1 MLKRAQQMVENAHGW
16 RWLAPHGYDYR
27 LPSVRS
33 SNPEKYMLD
42 TMKPA
47 GPGRTALGSIRVI
60 ELANFISG
68 PFIGMQ
74 LADYGADVVKIEH
87 PVRGDGLRAWGNLKN
102 GVGLYHKML
111 NRNKRSVT
119 ADLGTEVGVEIV
131 RRLVARADVV
141 IENFR
146 PGTLEEWGLGYDVL
160 SAINPGLVLVRVSG
174 FGHSGPYK
182 ERSGFGSLAEA
193 MTGFA
198 YTNGFADRPPLLP
211 SFAMADTTT
220 GLAGAFLTLAAL
232 EARRNNGGR
241 GQVVDLPIYEPM
253 LSLMGAQIVDFDQL
267 GIVQQ
272 RQGSRLPLVSPRNTF
287 RTRDGGWIALS
298 GGAHA
303 VFQRLC
309 TALDVPELAQDPRF
323 SDNRKR
329 IENADAIEAALQEA
343 IGKFTLEEIGTRLRE
358 HDAPGA
364 PVYSVAE
371 VFGDPHILA
380 RENIT
385 SVVDDEL
392 QDVIQMPNV
401 IGKFSESP
409 GVVRHAAPMLGASNR
424 DVLIGELGFTEQE
437 IAAAGIKL

>member
-1 MLKRAQQMVENAHGW
+1 MLEAM
-16 RWLAPHGYDYR
+16 
-27 LPSVRS
+27 PSTRS
-33 SNPEKYMLD
+33 
-42 TMKPA
+42 
-47 GPGRTALGSIRVI
+47 GHTALSNIRVI

-74 LADYGADVVKIEH
+74 LADYGADVIKIEH
-87 PVRGDGLRAWGNLKN
+87 PIRGDGLRGWGNLKN
-102 GVGLYHKML
+102 GVGLYHKVL
-111 NRNKRSVT
+111 NRNKRSVS
-119 ADLGTEVGVEIV
+119 ADLGTALGVEIV
-131 RRLVARADVV
+131 RRLTARADVL

-146 PGTLEEWGLGYDVL
+146 PGTLEEWGLGPDVL
-160 SAINPGLVLVRVSG
+160 SAANPGLVLVRVSG
-174 FGHSGPYK
+174 FGQSGPYR

-193 MTGFA
+193 MAGFA

-253 LSLMGAQIVDFDQL
+253 LSLMGAQIVDYDQL

-303 VFQRLC
+303 VFRRLC
-309 TALDVPELAQDPRF
+309 VALDVPDLAEDPRF
-323 SDNRKR
+323 SDNQKR
-329 IENADAIEAALQEA
+329 LDNADAIEQALQEA
-343 IGKFTLEEIGTRLRE
+343 IGRFTLDEVAARLRE

-364 PVYSVAE
+364 PIYSVADI
-371 VFGDPHILA
+371 FDDPHILA

-392 QDVIQMPNV
+392 DDNIQMPNV
-401 IGKFSESP
+401 IGKFSDTP
-409 GVVRHAAPMLGASNR
+409 GAVRHAAPKLGSSNR
-424 DVLIGELGFTEQE
+424 EVLVGELGFAEQDLT
-437 IAAAGIKL
+437 AAGITL

>member
-1 MLKRAQQMVENAHGW
+1 VIRMPPERDKMLNATPTARPDGGA
-16 RWLAPHGYDYR
+16 LAG
-27 LPSVRS
+27 
-33 SNPEKYMLD
+33 
-42 TMKPA
+42 
-47 GPGRTALGSIRVI
+47 IRVV
-60 ELANFISG
+60 ELANFVSG

-74 LADYGADVVKIEH
+74 LADYGADVIKIEH
-87 PVRGDGLRAWGNLKN
+87 PTRGDGIRTWGNRKN
-102 GVGLYHKML
+102 GIGLYHKVL
-111 NRNKRSVT
+111 NRNKRSVS
-119 ADLGTEVGVEIV
+119 ADLGTTLGVEVV
-131 RRLVARADVV
+131 RRLVARADVL

-146 PGTLEEWGLGYDVL
+146 PGTLEEWGLGYDML

-174 FGHSGPYK
+174 FGQTGPYR

-232 EARRNNGGR
+232 EARRSNGGR
-241 GQVVDLPIYEPM
+241 GQVIDLPIYEPM
-253 LSLMGAQIVDFDQL
+253 LSLMGGQIVDFDQL

-309 TALDVPELAQDPRF
+309 TALDVPELANDPRF
-323 SDNRKR
+323 SDNQKR
-329 IENADAIEAALQEA
+329 MQNTDAIELALQEA
-343 IGKFTLEEIGTRLRE
+343 IGKFTLDEVATRLRE

-364 PVYSVAE
+364 PVYSVADM
-371 VFGDPHILA
+371 FDDPHILA

-385 SVVDDEL
+385 SVQDDEL
-392 QDVIQMPNV
+392 EDHIQMPNV
-401 IGKFSESP
+401 IGKFSATP
-409 GVVRHAAPMLGASNR
+409 GVVKHAAQRLGASNM
-424 DVLIGELGFTEQE
+424 DVLVKELGFDEQE
-437 IAAAGIKL
+437 LTAAGIAL

>member
-1 MLKRAQQMVENAHGW
+1 
-16 RWLAPHGYDYR
+16 
-27 LPSVRS
+27 
-33 SNPEKYMLD
+33 MLD
-42 TMKPA
+42 SAATSGPQRAALA
-47 GPGRTALGSIRVI
+47 GIRVI
-60 ELANFISG
+60 ELANFVSG

-74 LADYGADVVKIEH
+74 LADYGADVIKIEH
-87 PVRGDGLRAWGNLKN
+87 PTRGDGIRTWGNRKN
-102 GVGLYHKML
+102 GIGLYHKVL
-111 NRNKRSVT
+111 NRSKKSVS
-119 ADLGTEVGVEIV
+119 ADLGTPLGVEIV

-160 SAINPGLVLVRVSG
+160 SAVNPGLVLVRVSG
-174 FGHSGPYK
+174 FGQTGPYR

-211 SFAMADTTT
+211 SFAMADSTT

-232 EARRNNGGR
+232 EARRNNGGK
-241 GQVVDLPIYEPM
+241 GQIIDLPIYEPM
-253 LSLMGAQIVDFDQL
+253 LSLMGAQVVDYDQL

-309 TALDVPELAQDPRF
+309 TALNVTELADDPRF
-323 SDNRKR
+323 SDNQKR
-329 IENADAIEAALQEA
+329 LENADAIEQALQDA
-343 IGKFTLEEIGTRLRE
+343 IGKFTLKEVAARLRE

-364 PVYSVAE
+364 PVYSVADMFE
-371 VFGDPHILA
+371 DPHLLA

-385 SVVDDEL
+385 TVADDEL
-392 QDVIQMPNV
+392 QDGIQMPNV
-401 IGKFSESP
+401 IGKFSETP
-409 GVVRHAAPMLGASNR
+409 GMVRHAAQRLGASNLE
-424 DVLIGELGFTEQE
+424 VLVKELGFDADELT
-437 IAAAGIKL
+437 AAGIKL

>member
-1 MLKRAQQMVENAHGW
+1 
-16 RWLAPHGYDYR
+16 
-27 LPSVRS
+27 
-33 SNPEKYMLD
+33 MLD
-42 TMKPA
+42 STPHT
-47 GPGRTALGSIRVI
+47 GDRRSALDGIRVV

-74 LADYGADVVKIEH
+74 LADYGADVIKIEH
-87 PVRGDGLRAWGNLKN
+87 PLRGDGLRGWGNLKN
-102 GVGLYHKML
+102 NVGLYHKVL
-111 NRNKRSVT
+111 NRNKRSVS
-119 ADLGTEVGVEIV
+119 ADLGTSLGVEIV
-131 RRLVARADVV
+131 RRLCARADVV

-146 PGTLEEWGLGYDVL
+146 PGTLEEWGLGYDEL
-160 SAINPGLVLVRVSG
+160 SPINPGLVLVRVSG
-174 FGHSGPYK
+174 FGQTGPYR

-220 GLAGAFLTLAAL
+220 GLAGAFLALAAL
-232 EARRNNGGR
+232 QARRNNGGR

-253 LSLMGAQIVDFDQL
+253 LSLMGAQIVDYDQL

-287 RTRDGGWIALS
+287 RTSDGGWIALS

-309 TALDVPELAQDPRF
+309 AALDVPELAQDPRF

-329 IENADAIEAALQEA
+329 LENADAIEQALQNA
-343 IGKFTLEEIGTRLRE
+343 IGKFTLDDVAARLRE

-364 PVYSVAE
+364 PVCSVADM
-371 VFGDPHILA
+371 FDDPHIQA
-380 RENIT
+380 RSNIAK
-385 SVVDDEL
+385 VFDEEL
-392 QDVIQMPNV
+392 QDSIQMPNV
-401 IGKFSESP
+401 IGRFSETP
-409 GVVRHAAPMLGASNR
+409 GSVRHSAPTLGSSNR
-424 DVLIGELGFTEQE
+424 AVLMDELGFSQGEL
-437 IAAAGIKL
+437 AAAGISV

>member
-1 MLKRAQQMVENAHGW
+1 
-16 RWLAPHGYDYR
+16 
-27 LPSVRS
+27 
-33 SNPEKYMLD
+33 MLD
-42 TMKPA
+42 SAATSGPQRAALA
-47 GPGRTALGSIRVI
+47 GIRVI
-60 ELANFISG
+60 ELANFVSG

-74 LADYGADVVKIEH
+74 LADYGADVIKIEH
-87 PVRGDGLRAWGNLKN
+87 PTRGDGIRTWGNRKN
-102 GVGLYHKML
+102 GIGLYHKVL
-111 NRNKRSVT
+111 NRNKKSVS
-119 ADLGTEVGVEIV
+119 ADLGTPLGVEIV

-160 SAINPGLVLVRVSG
+160 SAVNPGLVLVRVSG
-174 FGHSGPYK
+174 FGQTGPYR

-211 SFAMADTTT
+211 SFAMADSTT

-232 EARRNNGGR
+232 EARRNNGGK
-241 GQVVDLPIYEPM
+241 GQIIDLPIYEPM
-253 LSLMGAQIVDFDQL
+253 LSLMGAQVVDYDQL

-309 TALDVPELAQDPRF
+309 TALNVPELADDPRF
-323 SDNRKR
+323 SDNQKR
-329 IENADAIEAALQEA
+329 LENADAIEQALQDA
-343 IGKFTLEEIGTRLRE
+343 IGKFTLKEVAARLRE

-364 PVYSVAE
+364 PVYSVADMFE
-371 VFGDPHILA
+371 DPHLLA

-385 SVVDDEL
+385 TVADDEL
-392 QDVIQMPNV
+392 QDGIQMPNV
-401 IGKFSESP
+401 IGKFSETP
-409 GVVRHAAPMLGASNR
+409 GMVRHAAQRLGASNLE
-424 DVLIGELGFTEQE
+424 VLVKELGFDADELT
-437 IAAAGIKL
+437 AAGIKL

>member
-1 MLKRAQQMVENAHGW
+1 
-16 RWLAPHGYDYR
+16 
-27 LPSVRS
+27 
-33 SNPEKYMLD
+33 MLD
-42 TMKPA
+42 SAATSGPQRAALA
-47 GPGRTALGSIRVI
+47 GIRVI
-60 ELANFISG
+60 ELANFVSG

-74 LADYGADVVKIEH
+74 LADYGADVIKIEH
-87 PVRGDGLRAWGNLKN
+87 PTRGDGIRTWGNRKN
-102 GVGLYHKML
+102 GIGLYHKVL
-111 NRNKRSVT
+111 NRNKKSVS
-119 ADLGTEVGVEIV
+119 ADLGTPLGVEIA

-160 SAINPGLVLVRVSG
+160 SAVNPGLVLVRVSG
-174 FGHSGPYK
+174 FGQTGPYR

-211 SFAMADTTT
+211 SFAMADSTT

-232 EARRNNGGR
+232 EARRNNGGK
-241 GQVVDLPIYEPM
+241 GQIVDLPIYEPM
-253 LSLMGAQIVDFDQL
+253 LSLMGAQVVDYDQL

-309 TALDVPELAQDPRF
+309 TALNVPELADDPRF
-323 SDNRKR
+323 SDNQKR
-329 IENADAIEAALQEA
+329 LENADAIEQALQDA
-343 IGKFTLEEIGTRLRE
+343 IGKFTLKEVAARLRE

-364 PVYSVAE
+364 PVYSVADMFE
-371 VFGDPHILA
+371 DPHLLA

-385 SVVDDEL
+385 TVADEEL
-392 QDVIQMPNV
+392 QDGIQMPNV
-401 IGKFSESP
+401 IGKFSETP
-409 GVVRHAAPMLGASNR
+409 GIVRHAAQRLGASNLE
-424 DVLIGELGFTEQE
+424 VLVKELGFDADELT
-437 IAAAGIKL
+437 AAGIKL

>member
-1 MLKRAQQMVENAHGW
+1 
-16 RWLAPHGYDYR
+16 
-27 LPSVRS
+27 
-33 SNPEKYMLD
+33 MLD
-42 TMKPA
+42 SAATSGPQRAALA
-47 GPGRTALGSIRVI
+47 GIRVI
-60 ELANFISG
+60 ELANFVSG

-74 LADYGADVVKIEH
+74 LADYGADVIKIEH
-87 PVRGDGLRAWGNLKN
+87 PTRGDGIRTWGNRKN
-102 GVGLYHKML
+102 GIGLYHKVL
-111 NRNKRSVT
+111 NRNKKSVS
-119 ADLGTEVGVEIV
+119 ADLGTPLGVEIV

-160 SAINPGLVLVRVSG
+160 SAVNPGLVLVRVSG
-174 FGHSGPYK
+174 FGQTGPYR

-211 SFAMADTTT
+211 SFAMADSTT

-232 EARRNNGGR
+232 EARRNNGGK
-241 GQVVDLPIYEPM
+241 GQIIDLPIYEPM
-253 LSLMGAQIVDFDQL
+253 LSLMGAQVVDYDQL

-309 TALDVPELAQDPRF
+309 TALNVPELADDPRF
-323 SDNRKR
+323 SDNQKR
-329 IENADAIEAALQEA
+329 LENADAIEQALQDA
-343 IGKFTLEEIGTRLRE
+343 IGKFTLKEVAARLRQ

-364 PVYSVAE
+364 PVYSVADMFE
-371 VFGDPHILA
+371 DPHLLA

-385 SVVDDEL
+385 TVADDEL
-392 QDVIQMPNV
+392 QDGIQMPNV
-401 IGKFSESP
+401 IGKFSETP
-409 GVVRHAAPMLGASNR
+409 GMVRHAAQRLGASNL
-424 DVLIGELGFTEQE
+424 DVLVKELGFDADELT
-437 IAAAGIKL
+437 AAGIKL

>member
-1 MLKRAQQMVENAHGW
+1 MV
-16 RWLAPHGYDYR
+16 
-27 LPSVRS
+27 
-33 SNPEKYMLD
+33 D
-42 TMKPA
+42 TTPGT
-47 GPGRTALGSIRVI
+47 GPRGTALSGIRVV

-74 LADYGADVVKIEH
+74 LADYGADVIKIEH
-87 PVRGDGLRAWGNLKN
+87 PVRGDGLRGWGNLKN
-102 GVGLYHKML
+102 GVGLYHKVL
-111 NRNKRSVT
+111 NRNKRSVS
-119 ADLGTEVGVEIV
+119 ADLGTPLGVEIV
-131 RRLVARADVV
+131 CRLAARADVL

-160 SAINPGLVLVRVSG
+160 SAVNSGLVLVRVSG
-174 FGHSGPYK
+174 FGQSGPYRS
-182 ERSGFGSLAEA
+182 RSGFGSLAEA

-232 EARRNNGGR
+232 EARRNNGGK
-241 GQVVDLPIYEPM
+241 GQIVDLPIYEPM

-309 TALDVPELAQDPRF
+309 AALDVPELGQDPRF

-329 IENADAIEAALQEA
+329 LENADAIEQALQEA
-343 IGKFTLEEIGTRLRE
+343 IGKFTLDVVAARLRE

-364 PVYSVAE
+364 PVYSVAD
-371 VFGDPHILA
+371 VFEDPHIRA
-380 RENIT
+380 RENII
-385 SVVDDEL
+385 SVIDDEL
-392 QDVIQMPNV
+392 EGSVQMPNV
-401 IGKFSESP
+401 IGKFSDTP
-409 GVVRHAAPMLGASNR
+409 GIVRHAAPGLGASNR
-424 DVLIGELGFTEQE
+424 DVLIGELGLSEQE
-437 IAAAGIKL
+437 LASAGITF

>member
-1 MLKRAQQMVENAHGW
+1 MPNAMPG
-16 RWLAPHGYDYR
+16 
-27 LPSVRS
+27 
-33 SNPEKYMLD
+33 
-42 TMKPA
+42 T
-47 GPGRTALGSIRVI
+47 GPGRPALSGLRVV

-74 LADYGADVVKIEH
+74 LADYGADVIKVEH
-87 PVRGDGLRAWGNLKN
+87 PLRGDGIRGWGNRKN
-102 GVGLYHKML
+102 GIGLYHKVL
-111 NRNKRSVT
+111 NRNKRSVS
-119 ADLGTEVGVEIV
+119 ADLGTVLGVEIV
-131 RRLVARADVV
+131 RRLVARAHVL

-146 PGTLEEWGLGYDVL
+146 PGTLEEWGLGYDML
-160 SAINPGLVLVRVSG
+160 SAVNPGLVLVRVSG
-174 FGHSGPYK
+174 FGQTGPYR

-198 YTNGFADRPPLLP
+198 YTNGFADGPPLLP

-241 GQVVDLPIYEPM
+241 GQVIDLPIYEPM
-253 LSLMGAQIVDFDQL
+253 LSLMGAQIVDFGQL
-267 GIVQQ
+267 GIVQE

-309 TALDVPELAQDPRF
+309 AALDVPELVQDPRF
-323 SDNRKR
+323 SDNQKR
-329 IENADAIEAALQEA
+329 LENADAIEQALQEA
-343 IGKFTLEEIGTRLRE
+343 IGKFTLDEVAARLRE

-364 PVYSVAE
+364 PVYSVAD
-371 VFGDPHILA
+371 VFDDPHIRA

-385 SVVDDEL
+385 DVPDDEL
-392 QDVIQMPNV
+392 KDDIQMPNV
-401 IGKFSESP
+401 IGKFSDTP
-409 GVVRHAAPMLGASNR
+409 GVVRHAAPRLGASNR
-424 DVLIGELGFTEQE
+424 DVLVEELGFNEQE
-437 IAAAGIKL
+437 LIAAGITL

>member
-1 MLKRAQQMVENAHGW
+1 MLDSTPEMGAKRA
-16 RWLAPHGYDYR
+16 
-27 LPSVRS
+27 
-33 SNPEKYMLD
+33 
-42 TMKPA
+42 
-47 GPGRTALGSIRVI
+47 ALSSIRVV

-74 LADYGADVVKIEH
+74 LADYGADVIKIEH
-87 PVRGDGLRAWGNLKN
+87 PLRGDGLRGWGNRKN
-102 GVGLYHKML
+102 GVGLYHKVL
-111 NRNKRSVT
+111 NRNKRSVS
-119 ADLGTEVGVEIV
+119 ADLSTTIGVEIV
-131 RRLVARADVV
+131 RRLCARADVV

-146 PGTLEEWGLGYDVL
+146 PGTLEEWGLGYDEL
-160 SAINPGLVLVRVSG
+160 SPINPGLVLVRVSG
-174 FGHSGPYK
+174 FGQSGPYR

-253 LSLMGAQIVDFDQL
+253 LSLMGAQIVDYDQL

-287 RTRDGGWIALS
+287 CTSDGGWIALS

-309 TALDVPELAQDPRF
+309 AALDIPELAEDPRF

-329 IENADAIEAALQEA
+329 LENADAIEEALQQA
-343 IGKFTLEEIGTRLRE
+343 IGKFTLEEVASRLRA

-364 PVYSVAE
+364 PVYSVADM
-371 VFGDPHILA
+371 FDDPHIQA
-380 RENIT
+380 RDNIAKVT
-385 SVVDDEL
+385 DEEL
-392 QDVIQMPNV
+392 QDSIQMPNV
-401 IGKFSESP
+401 IGKFSDTP
-409 GVVRHAAPMLGASNR
+409 GSVRHSAPRLGSSNR
-424 DVLIGELGFTEQE
+424 AVLMDELGFSGAELAE
-437 IAAAGIKL
+437 AGITV

>member
-1 MLKRAQQMVENAHGW
+1 MSGPRM
-16 RWLAPHGYDYR
+16 WLPWPFTRRPDG
-27 LPSVRS
+27 V
-33 SNPEKYMLD
+33 YMLD
-42 TMKPA
+42 STPETGPA
-47 GPGRTALGSIRVI
+47 GTALSGIRVV

-74 LADYGADVVKIEH
+74 LADYGADVIKIEH
-87 PVRGDGLRAWGNLKN
+87 PTRGDGLRGWGNLKN
-102 GVGLYHKML
+102 GIGLYHKVL
-111 NRNKRSVT
+111 NRNKRSVS
-119 ADLGTEVGVEIV
+119 ADLGTPLGVEIV
-131 RRLVARADVV
+131 RRLVARADVL

-146 PGTLEEWGLGYDVL
+146 PGTLEDWGLGYDVL
-160 SAINPGLVLVRVSG
+160 SAINPRLVLVRVSG
-174 FGHSGPYK
+174 FGQSGPYRA
-182 ERSGFGSLAEA
+182 RSGFGSLAEA

-232 EARRNNGGR
+232 EARRNNGGK
-241 GQVVDLPIYEPM
+241 GQIVDLPIYEPM

-309 TALDVPELAQDPRF
+309 AALDVPELAQDPRF

-329 IENADAIEAALQEA
+329 LENADAIEQALQEA
-343 IGKFTLEEIGTRLRE
+343 IGKFTLDEVAVRLRE

-364 PVYSVAE
+364 PVFSVAD
-371 VFGDPHILA
+371 VFEDPHIKA
-380 RENIT
+380 RRNI
-385 SVVDDEL
+385 VGVIDDEL
-392 QDVIQMPNV
+392 QDMVQMPNV
-401 IGKFSESP
+401 IGKFSDTP
-409 GVVRHAAPMLGASNR
+409 GIVRHAAPPLGASNGE
-424 DVLIGELGFTEQE
+424 VLIGELGLSEE
-437 IAAAGIKL
+437 ELASAGIAL

>member
-1 MLKRAQQMVENAHGW
+1 
-16 RWLAPHGYDYR
+16 
-27 LPSVRS
+27 
-33 SNPEKYMLD
+33 MLD
-42 TMKPA
+42 STPHT
-47 GPGRTALGSIRVI
+47 GDRRSALDGIRVV

-74 LADYGADVVKIEH
+74 LADYGADVIKIEH
-87 PVRGDGLRAWGNLKN
+87 PLRGDGLRGWGNLKN
-102 GVGLYHKML
+102 NVGLYHKVL
-111 NRNKRSVT
+111 NRNKRSVS
-119 ADLGTEVGVEIV
+119 ADLGTSLGVEIV
-131 RRLVARADVV
+131 RRLCARADVV

-146 PGTLEEWGLGYDVL
+146 PGTLEEWGLGYDEL
-160 SAINPGLVLVRVSG
+160 SPINPGLVLVRVSG
-174 FGHSGPYK
+174 FGQTGPYR

-220 GLAGAFLTLAAL
+220 GLAGAFLALAAL
-232 EARRNNGGR
+232 QARRNNGGR

-253 LSLMGAQIVDFDQL
+253 LSLMGAQIVDYDQL

-287 RTRDGGWIALS
+287 RTSDGGWIALS

-309 TALDVPELAQDPRF
+309 AALDVPELAQDPRF

-329 IENADAIEAALQEA
+329 LENADAIEQALQNA
-343 IGKFTLEEIGTRLRE
+343 IGKFTLDDVAARLRE

-364 PVYSVAE
+364 PVCSVADM
-371 VFGDPHILA
+371 FDDPHIQA
-380 RENIT
+380 RSNIAK
-385 SVVDDEL
+385 VFDEEL
-392 QDVIQMPNV
+392 QDSIQMPNV
-401 IGKFSESP
+401 IGRFSETP
-409 GVVRHAAPMLGASNR
+409 GSVRHSAPTLGSSNR
-424 DVLIGELGFTEQE
+424 AVLMVELGFSQGEL
-437 IAAAGIKL
+437 AAAGISV

>member
-1 MLKRAQQMVENAHGW
+1 
-16 RWLAPHGYDYR
+16 
-27 LPSVRS
+27 
-33 SNPEKYMLD
+33 MLD
-42 TMKPA
+42 SMPDAKA
-47 GPGRTALGSIRVI
+47 ERTALSSIRVI

-68 PFIGMQ
+68 PFVGMQ
-74 LADYGADVVKIEH
+74 LADYGADVIKIEH
-87 PVRGDGLRAWGNLKN
+87 PLHGDGLRGWGNLKN
-102 GVGLYHKML
+102 GVGLYHKVL

-119 ADLGTEVGVEIV
+119 ADLGTPLGVEIV
-131 RRLVARADVV
+131 QRLCARADVV

-146 PGTLEEWGLGYDVL
+146 PGTLEEWGLGYDKL
-160 SAINPGLVLVRVSG
+160 YSINPCLILLRVSG
-174 FGHSGPYK
+174 FGQTGPYR

-220 GLAGAFLTLAAL
+220 GLAGAFLVLAAL

-241 GQVVDLPIYEPM
+241 GQVIDLPIYEPM
-253 LSLMGAQIVDFDQL
+253 LSLMGAQIVDYDQL

-287 RTRDGGWIALS
+287 RTHDGGWIALS

-309 TALDVPELAQDPRF
+309 AALGVPELASDPRF

-329 IENADAIEAALQEA
+329 LENADAIEQALQEA
-343 IGKFTLEEIGTRLRE
+343 IGKFTLDEVAQRLRE

-371 VFGDPHILA
+371 MFDDPHIQA
-380 RENIT
+380 RDNIT
-385 SVVDDEL
+385 AVPDDEL
-392 QDVIQMPNV
+392 DDTIQMPNV
-401 IGKFSESP
+401 IGKFSETP
-409 GVVRHAAPMLGASNR
+409 GSVQHSAPKLGASNR
-424 DVLIGELGFTEQE
+424 AVLVDELGFSSEE
-437 IAAAGIKL
+437 LAAAGIIA

>member
-1 MLKRAQQMVENAHGW
+1 
-16 RWLAPHGYDYR
+16 
-27 LPSVRS
+27 
-33 SNPEKYMLD
+33 MLD
-42 TMKPA
+42 SAATSVPQRAALA
-47 GPGRTALGSIRVI
+47 GIRVI
-60 ELANFISG
+60 ELANFVSG

-74 LADYGADVVKIEH
+74 LADYGADVIKIEH
-87 PVRGDGLRAWGNLKN
+87 PTRGDGIRTWGNRKN
-102 GVGLYHKML
+102 GIGLYHKVL
-111 NRNKRSVT
+111 NRNKKSVS
-119 ADLGTEVGVEIV
+119 ADLGTPLGVEIA

-160 SAINPGLVLVRVSG
+160 SAVNPGLVLVRVSG
-174 FGHSGPYK
+174 FGQTGPYR

-211 SFAMADTTT
+211 SFAMADSTT

-232 EARRNNGGR
+232 EARRNNGGK
-241 GQVVDLPIYEPM
+241 GQIVDLPIYEPM
-253 LSLMGAQIVDFDQL
+253 LSLMGAQVVDYDQL

-309 TALDVPELAQDPRF
+309 TALNVPELADDPRF
-323 SDNRKR
+323 SDNQKR
-329 IENADAIEAALQEA
+329 LENADAIEQALQDA
-343 IGKFTLEEIGTRLRE
+343 IGKFTLKEVAARLRE

-364 PVYSVAE
+364 PVYSVADMFE
-371 VFGDPHILA
+371 DPHLLA

-385 SVVDDEL
+385 TVADEEL
-392 QDVIQMPNV
+392 QDGIQMPNV
-401 IGKFSESP
+401 IGKFSETP
-409 GVVRHAAPMLGASNR
+409 GIVRHAAQRLGASNLE
-424 DVLIGELGFTEQE
+424 VLVKELGFDADELT
-437 IAAAGIKL
+437 AAGIKL

>member
-1 MLKRAQQMVENAHGW
+1 
-16 RWLAPHGYDYR
+16 
-27 LPSVRS
+27 
-33 SNPEKYMLD
+33 MLD
-42 TMKPA
+42 SMPET
-47 GPGRTALGSIRVI
+47 GPWRAALANIRVL

-74 LADYGADVVKIEH
+74 LADYGADVIKIEH
-87 PVRGDGLRAWGNLKN
+87 PQRGDGLRGWGNLKN
-102 GVGLYHKML
+102 GVGLYHKVL
-111 NRNKRSVT
+111 NRNKRSVS
-119 ADLGTEVGVEIV
+119 ADLGTPLGVEIV
-131 RRLVARADVV
+131 RRLVSRADVL

-160 SAINPGLVLVRVSG
+160 SALNPGLVLLRVSG
-174 FGHSGPYK
+174 FGQTGPYR

-232 EARRNNGGR
+232 EARRGNGGR
-241 GQVVDLPIYEPM
+241 GQVIDLPIYEPM
-253 LSLMGAQIVDFDQL
+253 LSLMGAQIVDYDQL

-287 RTRDGGWIALS
+287 RTSDGGWIALS

-309 TALDVPELAQDPRF
+309 TALDIPEVANDLRF

-329 IENADAIEAALQEA
+329 IENAGAIEEILQEA
-343 IGKFTLEEIGTRLRE
+343 IGTLTLAEVAARLRA

-364 PVYSVAE
+364 PVYSVADM
-371 VFGDPHILA
+371 FGDPHIRA
-380 RENIT
+380 RENIA
-385 SVVDDEL
+385 SVPDGELDD
-392 QDVIQMPNV
+392 DIRMPNV
-401 IGKFSESP
+401 IGKFSNTP
-409 GVVRHAAPMLGASNR
+409 GAVRHAAPRLGASNR
-424 DVLIGELGFTEQE
+424 EVLIGELGFGEDE
-437 IAAAGIKL
+437 LSAGGITV

>member
-1 MLKRAQQMVENAHGW
+1 
-16 RWLAPHGYDYR
+16 
-27 LPSVRS
+27 
-33 SNPEKYMLD
+33 MLD
-42 TMKPA
+42 SMPETGA
-47 GPGRTALGSIRVI
+47 WRAALANIRVV

-87 PVRGDGLRAWGNLKN
+87 PQRGDGLRGWGNLKD
-102 GVGLYHKML
+102 GVGLYHKVL
-111 NRNKRSVT
+111 NRNKRSVS
-119 ADLGTEVGVEIV
+119 ADLGTPLGVEIV
-131 RRLVARADVV
+131 RRLVSRADVL

-160 SAINPGLVLVRVSG
+160 SAINPGLVLLRVSG
-174 FGHSGPYK
+174 FGQTGPYR

-232 EARRNNGGR
+232 EARRGNGGR
-241 GQVVDLPIYEPM
+241 GQVIDLPIYEPM
-253 LSLMGAQIVDFDQL
+253 LSLMGAQIVDYDQL

-287 RTRDGGWIALS
+287 RTIDGGWIALS

-309 TALDVPELAQDPRF
+309 TALDIPEVANDPRF

-329 IENADAIEAALQEA
+329 LENADAIEQVLQEA
-343 IGKFTLEEIGTRLRE
+343 IGRFTLHEVAARLKA

-364 PVYSVAE
+364 PVYSVADM
-371 VFGDPHILA
+371 FDDPHIRA
-380 RENIT
+380 RENIA
-385 SVVDDEL
+385 SVSDRELDDT
-392 QDVIQMPNV
+392 IRMPNV
-401 IGKFSESP
+401 IGKFSGSP
-409 GVVRHAAPMLGASNR
+409 GAVRHAAPMLGASNR
-424 DVLIGELGFTEQE
+424 DVLINELGFGEDE
-437 IAAAGIKL
+437 LAAGGITV

>member
-1 MLKRAQQMVENAHGW
+1 MNDGMP
-16 RWLAPHGYDYR
+16 LAGG
-27 LPSVRS
+27 
-33 SNPEKYMLD
+33 
-42 TMKPA
+42 A
-47 GPGRTALGSIRVI
+47 GTALAGLRVV

-74 LADYGADVVKIEH
+74 LADYGAEVIKIEH
-87 PVRGDGLRAWGNLKN
+87 PQRGDGLRGWGNLKN
-102 GVGLYHKML
+102 GIGLYHKVL
-111 NRNKRSVT
+111 NRNKRSVS
-119 ADLGTEVGVEIV
+119 ADLGTPLGVDIV
-131 RRLVARADVV
+131 RRLAKSADVI

-146 PGTLEEWGLGYDVL
+146 PGTLEEWGLGYDAL
-160 SAINPGLVLVRVSG
+160 SSINPGLVLVRVSG
-174 FGHSGPYK
+174 FGQTGPYR

-241 GQVVDLPIYEPM
+241 GQIVDLPIYEPM
-253 LSLMGAQIVDFDQL
+253 LSLMGAQIVDYDQL

-309 TALDVPELAQDPRF
+309 AALDVPELAQDPRF

-329 IENADAIEAALQEA
+329 LENADAIEQLLQEA
-343 IGKFTLEEIGTRLRE
+343 IGKFTLEEVAARLSA

-364 PVYSVAE
+364 PVYSVADM
-371 VFGDPHILA
+371 FDDPHIQA
-380 RENIT
+380 RENIA
-385 SVVDDEL
+385 SVPDNEL
-392 QDVIQMPNV
+392 EDNIQMPNV
-401 IGKFSESP
+401 IGKFSATP
-409 GVVRHAAPMLGASNR
+409 GVVQHAAPRLGASNR
-424 DVLIGELGFTEQE
+424 DVLVDELGFSESE
-437 IAAAGIKL
+437 LAAAGISL

>member
-1 MLKRAQQMVENAHGW
+1 
-16 RWLAPHGYDYR
+16 
-27 LPSVRS
+27 
-33 SNPEKYMLD
+33 MLD
-42 TMKPA
+42 SAATPGPQRAALA
-47 GPGRTALGSIRVI
+47 GIRVI
-60 ELANFISG
+60 ELANFVSG

-74 LADYGADVVKIEH
+74 LADYGADVIKIEH
-87 PVRGDGLRAWGNLKN
+87 PTRGDGIRTWGNRKN
-102 GVGLYHKML
+102 GIGLYHKVL
-111 NRNKRSVT
+111 NRNKKSVS
-119 ADLGTEVGVEIV
+119 ADLGTPLGVEIV

-146 PGTLEEWGLGYDVL
+146 PRTLEEWGLGYDVL
-160 SAINPGLVLVRVSG
+160 SAVNPGLVLVRVSG
-174 FGHSGPYK
+174 FGQTGPYR

-211 SFAMADTTT
+211 SFAMADSTT

-232 EARRNNGGR
+232 EARRNNGGK
-241 GQVVDLPIYEPM
+241 GQIVDLPIYEPM
-253 LSLMGAQIVDFDQL
+253 LSLMGAQVVDYDQL

-309 TALDVPELAQDPRF
+309 TALNVPELADDPRF
-323 SDNRKR
+323 SDNQKR
-329 IENADAIEAALQEA
+329 LENADAIEQALQDA
-343 IGKFTLEEIGTRLRE
+343 IGKFTLKEVAARLRE

-364 PVYSVAE
+364 PVYSVADMFE
-371 VFGDPHILA
+371 DPHLLA

-385 SVVDDEL
+385 TVADDEL
-392 QDVIQMPNV
+392 QDGIQMPNV
-401 IGKFSESP
+401 IGKFSETP
-409 GVVRHAAPMLGASNR
+409 GMVRHPAQRLGASNLE
-424 DVLIGELGFTEQE
+424 VLVKELGFDADELT
-437 IAAAGIKL
+437 AAGIKL